1 MKVIDELLR
10 SIRSSSAY
18 NSDVQV
24 APHCI
29 LWPDHE
35 RQWESALP
43 KLQSLLP
50 ELFVLGDYNPQ
61 HRKGPAIWL
70 RSVISNSIEGIIIP
84 NGTIPILYLPGVS
97 RQDLRAVDTCPDNI
111 KPLAELQY
119 RGIFWSQI
127 NAKDWTILAFLMSN
141 QGGLGLDV
149 AQDHATQNA
158 MLIALERLLE
168 EDVNLLRGKRLDK
181 EYFNTLLT
189 SGDPVRDLLLLLD
202 QGAEYKTS
210 LEQNEWNAFVDILKS
225 KFSFD
230 PQNDGEL
237 VGVERLAT
245 HEGPWQV
252 VWERFCEAPT
262 RYPNIPTK
270 IRKTIPT
277 DLFIDQSA
285 WPQWNDN
292 EEEEL
297 RDELLKLNELP
308 SHLARIRIQELNK
321 RHERRRSLVW
331 AELGQTPLAMSIK
344 WLSILAENTETSLA
358 AGTINDIVS
367 RYIKTGWKA
376 DDAVLKALATV
387 NRQPDVEAVI
397 IAIRSVYLSWIEEL
411 SRYFQKLVKDHGYP
425 VIYSDKSSIDEAQ
438 CIVFVDGLRF
448 DVAKRLVE
456 NVKKHDV
463 NVIEDYRWAALP
475 SITATGKPAVTPVS
489 HLITGGDLDSDFEPS
504 VASTNQ
510 SLKGGYHLRK
520 LLKEDGWEILKRD
533 ENGTPT
539 NKAWCEFGDIDNEG
553 HNRGW
558 KLSHHLDTILN
569 EIEEKIY
576 QLLNNGWSKIRIV
589 TDHGWLLMPGGLPKL
604 DLPSSLAE
612 NKWGRFAV
620 IKEGARTQEDLYPWY
635 WNPNYYFALANGISC
650 YKSGQEY
657 THGGLSIQECLTPQI
672 TITKKSTITK
682 NKDIE
687 FTDIVWRGLRC
698 NVAVIGEYTELTLD
712 IRLRAGNSST
722 SVGLSTKKFNAN
734 GVASVVIEDE
744 DLEGRQ
750 AFIVLVN
757 ESGQLIA
764 QTSTIIGGG
773 DKFEY

>member
-10 SIRSSSAY
+10 IIRSSSAY
-18 NSDVQV
+18 NSEVQV

-35 RQWESALP
+35 RQWESSLP
-43 KLQSLLP
+43 KIKSLLP
-50 ELFVLGDYNPQ
+50 ELFVLGKYNPQ
-61 HRKGPAIWL
+61 DRKGPAIWL
-70 RSVISNSIEGIIIP
+70 RCVISNSIEGINIP
-84 NGTIPILYLPGVS
+84 KGTIPIIYLPGVS

-119 RGIFWSQI
+119 RGIIWSQV

-141 QGGLGLDV
+141 QGGLSLDV
-149 AQDHATQNA
+149 AQDRATQSA
-158 MLIALERLLE
+158 MLIALDRLLE
-168 EDVNLLRGKRLDK
+168 EDVNSLRWKRLDK
-181 EYFNTLLT
+181 EFFNTLLT

-202 QGAEYKTS
+202 QGAEYKTR
-210 LEQNEWNAFVDILKS
+210 LEQKEWNAFVDILKS
-225 KFSFD
+225 QFTFD
-230 PQNDGEL
+230 PLNDGEL
-237 VGVERLAT
+237 MGIERLAT
-245 HEGPWQV
+245 REGPWEL

-262 RYPNIPTK
+262 RYPNIPSK

-285 WPQWNDN
+285 WPQWNDS

-297 RDELLKLNELP
+297 RNELLKLNELP
-308 SHLARIRIQELNK
+308 PHKARTRIKDLNEKHKK
-321 RHERRRSLVW
+321 RRGLVW
-331 AELGQTPLAMSIK
+331 AELGQSPLAMSIE
-344 WLSILAENTETSLA
+344 WLAILAEITDISLA

-367 RYIKTGWKA
+367 RYIEKGWEA

-387 NRQPDVEAVI
+387 NKQLDVEAVI
-397 IAIRSVYLSWIEEL
+397 IAVRSVYFSWIEDL
-411 SRYFQKLVKDHGYP
+411 SRYFQKLVKEHGYP
-425 VIYSDKSSIDEAQ
+425 VIYSDKSANDEPQ
-438 CIVFVDGLRF
+438 CIVFVDGLRY
-448 DVAKRLVE
+448 DVAKRLIE
-456 NVKKHDV
+456 NMTKYDV
-463 NVIEDYRWAALP
+463 NVTDDFRWAALP
-475 SITATGKPAVTPVS
+475 SITATGKPAVTPVR
-489 HLITGGDLDSDFEPS
+489 HLITGRNLDSDFEPS

-520 LLKEDGWEILKRD
+520 LLKEEGWEILNRD
-533 ENGTPT
+533 ESGTPT

-569 EIEEKIY
+569 EIEEKII
-576 QLLNNGWSKIRIV
+576 QLLNNGWSKIQIV

-620 IKEGARTQEDLYPWY
+620 IKEGARTQEELYPWY

-650 YKSGQEY
+650 YRSGQEY

-672 TITKKSTITK
+672 TIIQKSTKI
-682 NKDIE
+682 NNEGIE

-698 NVAVIGEYTELTLD
+698 NVAVVGEFDELTLD

-722 SVGLSTKKFNAN
+722 SIVLSTKKLNTN

-744 DLEGRQ
+744 DLEGRE

-773 DKFEY
+773 D